1 MFQQQ
6 RKRILPKRLRM
17 PAFILI
23 IAVVAFLLGIG
34 SWTRWNRVPS
44 AGKPI
49 GSPGTAHPSPVI
61 TSGIPPGNNAS
72 VSPLIFGT
80 NLSLFDGNDQVLNS
94 AATRNELQQMHFRII
109 RMPVRSS
116 LSNGTEIQAAQ
127 AIKSMGAYALVILR
141 GAVDANVLADDTRL
155 VHDMNNVF
163 GNTIVFY
170 EYGNEE
176 DLLGVSVNRYI
187 DSWNTIIPQLKRI
200 ALHGQFIGPVNYH
213 YDRAYLSAFLQHANP
228 RPDEVS
234 WHEYSCDDSSSNETC
249 ISHIDHWTNHISDA
263 RNAMAA
269 AIGTALP
276 IMITEWNYAPNA
288 NAGDGK
294 INNSSFMTTWTAR
307 AVETL
312 AANRVFASM
321 QYACTN
327 SVYAV
332 VKGDGTPTAQGIAMQ
347 NLYQR
352 MFLSGQQPT
361 PISTTA
367 SGQILP
373 SYRPYK
379 IVYQLML

>member
-23 IAVVAFLLGIG
+23 IAVVAFLLGT
-34 SWTRWNRVPS
+34 WTTRNSPPS
-44 AGKPI
+44 DGKH
-49 GSPGTAHPSPVI
+49 PGLANPSPVI

-80 NLSLFDGNDQVLNS
+80 NLSLFDGNDQVLTS

-109 RMPVRSS
+109 RMPVRAS
-116 LSNGTEIQAAQ
+116 LSNATEIQAAQ

-155 VHDMNNVF
+155 VNDMNNVF
-163 GNTIVFY
+163 GNSVVFY

-176 DLLGVSVNRYI
+176 DLLGVNVSRYI
-187 DSWNTIIPQLKRI
+187 DSWNSIISQLKRI
-200 ALHGQFIGPVNYH
+200 ALNGQFIGPVNYH
-213 YDRAYLSAFLQHANP
+213 YDGDYLTTFLQHANP
-228 RPDEVS
+228 RPDEDS
-234 WHEYSCDDSSSNETC
+234 WHEYSCDDSWPNDTC

-263 RNAMAA
+263 RNAMTAT
-269 AIGTALP
+269 IGTALP

-294 INNSSFMTTWTAR
+294 INDSSFMTTWTTR
-307 AVETL
+307 ALETL

-321 QYACTN
+321 QYACTD

-332 VKGDGTPTAQGIAMQ
+332 VRGDGTPTAQGIAIQ
-347 NLYQR
+347 NLYQP
-352 MFLSGQQPT
+352 MFLNDEQPT
-361 PISTTA
+361 PISTA
-367 SGQILP
+367 AYGQTRPAPILI
-373 SYRPYK
+373 ST
-379 IVYQLML
+379 Q